1 MTYRARVPG
10 YWRKM
15 QRAAVDEETNRERE
29 RSRLNQQRWRFIRH
43 LKRVAFFVV
52 LALVIIAA
60 LCGLTLGGLAA
71 ARPRR
76 RRY

>member
-1 MTYRARVPG
+1 
-10 YWRKM
+10 M

-29 RSRLNQQRWRFIRH
+29 RRRLNQQRWRLIRH
-43 LKRVAFFVV
+43 VLKRAAFFVV